1 MRVHLSRERWKA
13 MDTGVYRYVHIM
25 CEYKIFAVCY
35 RKLSSTQRV

>member
-25 CEYKIFAVCY
+25 CEYKIKPYAHNNFCSM
-35 RKLSSTQRV
+35 L